1 MTSPYD
7 ILGLAP
13 SASLDDV
20 KQRYKE
26 LAKKNHPDK
35 LQHLTV
41 EERTEKEEFFK
52 KVTVAYHVI
61 CESIQSRG
69 QPNMEEGGTAPWKH
83 LWSMFSQD
91 HGDIWNVFKNTM
103 SDVATKYQNIHSK
116 EHNVSCNVTL
126 KEVKNKEKRKL
137 RLFLQGILDPVFVTL
152 DCGKY
157 PEMSF
162 VVEDVHTVHIHMK
175 IVQDETYGIECGDG
189 DTIHLT
195 CDVTLGIHE
204 MLMGCSKDLETVD
217 GRTVSIMIPPCM
229 DMNEPIIIQGEG
241 IRGDLLVYVHLKP
254 VSVMRW
260 NALTLDEKEN
270 LVRCLERISL

>member
-1 MTSPYD
+1 MSSPYD

-41 EERTEKEEFFK
+41 EERAEKEEFFK

-69 QPNMEEGGTAPWKH
+69 RPNIDEGTAPWKH

-91 HGDIWNVFKNTM
+91 HGDIWTVFKNTM

-116 EHNVSCNVTL
+116 EHHVNCNVTL
-126 KEVKNKEKRKL
+126 KEVKAKEKRRL
-137 RLFLQGILDPVFVTL
+137 RLFLQGVMVPVFVTL

-157 PEMSF
+157 PEMTF
-162 VVEDVHTVHIHMK
+162 VAEEVHTVHIHMK
-175 IVQDETYGIECGDG
+175 LVPNETYCVEYADNDI
-189 DTIHLT
+189 IHLT
-195 CDVTLGIHE
+195 CDISIGLHE
-204 MLMGCSKDLETVD
+204 MLMGCVKNLETVD
-217 GRTVSIMIPPCM
+217 GRTLSITIPACT
-229 DMNEPIIIQGEG
+229 DINEPMVIEGEG
-241 IRGDLLVYVHLKP
+241 IRGDMLVYIHLKP

-270 LVRCLERISL
+270 LVRCLETISL